1 MEVGALPGLASP
13 LSAFSSCGREGVAA
27 ECGTMLASESLLSPE
42 LDSLSPLDGL
52 LCSATSD
59 TSDAPW
65 LQGGGSG
72 GGGDGS
78 IGDATLLMAL
88 AETLDSLDDNTAS
101 PFDGLLD
108 SEPRLLACD
117 VDESSTLKRLLLSPV
132 SGAESRV
139 ASTRNPYSSV
149 TTRLPTSPGRHAN
162 RPRQRHPTPT
172 YLELLRHLCTLE
184 SAAYSPV
191 GSGGSAVC
199 DWEGSGSSGEDM
211 PEKRDGSAEGFC
223 VSGES
228 GASSSSS
235 NDEDD
240 IGMLLPEGDVE
251 ELQKLMAMD
260 GSFEFDVIDLK
271 EGSVVE
277 LVSYMHTYCV
287 RDSVASLSLLSP
299 VKAPCGPAVLAG
311 GTSPDGGS
319 SSASFMGSSANVGG
333 SEGGEEQARGTDDG
347 GDGGTAVNGTG
358 FLGPLDGLCES
369 SSLDCGSEKAS
380 LGRDA
385 KEQAERSAG
394 AVAAT
399 GTAAPAAVTPGPEE
413 ISAATFPAA
422 KAEREDKAGAEAENG
437 NAVPFAVPQKRPR
450 GRPRTRNVN
459 GQQEPGAAAAAAA
472 AAMTKKAVRSI
483 LFEEPPR
490 RSVRISKAKKETRQ
504 SDAAQRGQA
513 RPPPER
519 VAHPAFA
526 RVDFNRTTAEVE
538 TKPIVVVQQQQLKL
552 SKVIGG
558 LAVSS
563 SSTSLMTRPA
573 PSSLSAPSALVSVS
587 APFPLPASASSV
599 SISSPAPSSAIAKPT
614 PSALV
619 TPPTVMTLS
628 SPVPPPLLTTLS
640 SMPPPSSSPSSS
652 LATPSSSTLPSSV
665 LPSSTAPSSRT
676 PPLSTLSVAPSPSVP
691 SVALSTVPPSLS
703 APPSTSMTPPLSPAS
718 SAPPPDGEAPPAVPL
733 DAVPPDANAEEES
746 GAKRRRISLLQYRRR
761 MEERGLELGPH
772 AAGGAGVQ
780 PGLVEQSGADDAAS
794 AEQLGRD
801 ESKAAAVGAQ
811 AVLPADAPAEAA
823 AESTEDD
830 NYLETDPTIRAF
842 FEEIGIEASDLGSLL
857 QQFEESEGK
866 RREVPESTATRT
878 VGTLGQAHVQDVGME
893 LELSASEVRE
903 TPGVIAPSTSL
914 HPKPDAKVNLAS
926 RGTSAKRKA
935 PRSPRKRGIPLAG
948 KMPRLEAA
956 TKQPCSGQLAPS
968 TPAAAQAASGRF
980 APAAGTVPTAGA
992 RMIPTLPAGVGA
1004 AAQDPPCV
1012 SAPNAV
1018 GPVTPSEVDQQPPPA
1033 RASLGVASPSV
1044 VADKTLSLPASQPVV
1059 NRTPPCQSDALPN
1072 PVRVAIPAAAT
1083 AKMLS
1088 STKFSL
1094 VPAVAGK
1101 APAAANPRCAAVAA
1115 VLTAAVQ
1122 LDIVSRVSAA
1132 NLPST
1137 SQASPL
1143 VTPQVVNGCSA
1154 SKSEIGVTPAN
1165 GAVVERV
1172 AEIQIPNVR
1181 DHDYCQRSTV
1191 DSAAATV
1198 SESAGAPAN
1207 ADPRRDEAHKLKR
1220 QYRTRAPGGGEAG
1233 RGSSPPAHESSCCS
1247 TSGGGS
1253 SSSGGDSEDDEPGYY
1268 DKLPGYYRSGK
1279 SLPEPKYQ
1287 PLRADRAAAG
1297 LAEGRERGSRRSTCT
1312 TDEYSS
1318 ASDEERSPGKAARR
1332 RRYYSKLPVYLSAA
1346 SKVSNLPYADCG
1358 QETANSDTDTSGGDA
1373 EGRSRSRRRR
1383 TRNRS
1388 RGSQDR
1394 RCGEGRHRAPTI
1406 AAGGGSLS
1414 SSPGRRDSVSPP
1426 SAAAASPH
1434 QRGRQRSRS
1443 RSGYG
1448 RRYRSSGGGRSSSST
1463 TTSSHRRSVSPVPSF
1478 SSDVPRSRRPSP
1490 RYDAYERRS
1499 ERPWLERRES
1509 NVLDQRRRLHQKAIE
1524 ERRVIYVGKI
1534 NSAMTTLELRRR
1546 FQSFGEIE
1554 NCSVHFRERGDNYG
1568 FVTYRFTCDAFA
1580 ALEKG
1585 HMVHLPNEI
1594 PFDLCFGGRRQ
1605 FCKASYADLDS
1616 NRGLERSTDR
1626 RTAMAPLDF
1635 DSLLKAA
1642 KQHGM

>member
-13 LSAFSSCGREGVAA
+13 LSAFSCGREGAA
-27 ECGTMLASESLLSPE
+27 SECGTMLASESLLSPE

-52 LCSATSD
+52 LCSSTSD

-65 LQGGGSG
+65 LQGGGSGG

-108 SEPRLLACD
+108 PEPRLLACD
-117 VDESSTLKRLLLSPV
+117 VEESSTLKRLLLSPV

-139 ASTRNPYSSV
+139 ASTRHPYSSV

-191 GSGGSAVC
+191 GGGGSAVC
-199 DWEGSGSSGEDM
+199 DWEGSSSGSSGEDM
-211 PEKRDGSAEGFC
+211 PEKQDGSAESFC
-223 VSGES
+223 ASGGS

-299 VKAPCGPAVLAG
+299 VKAPCGPSG
-311 GTSPDGGS
+311 GASPDGGS
-319 SSASFMGSSANVGG
+319 SASFARALAGSSADVSG
-333 SEGGEEQARGTDDG
+333 SEGGEEQARGTDGDG
-347 GDGGTAVNGTG
+347 CGGGTAAHGTG

-385 KEQAERSAG
+385 KERAERSAG
-394 AVAAT
+394 AIAAT
-399 GTAAPAAVTPGPEE
+399 VTTAPAAVTPGPEE

-422 KAEREDKAGAEAENG
+422 KTEREDEADVKAEKGD
-437 NAVPFAVPQKRPR
+437 AVPLVVPQKRPR

-459 GQQEPGAAAAAAA
+459 GQQEPGAAAA

-490 RSVRISKAKKETRQ
+490 RSVRISKARKETTQ
-504 SDAAQRGQA
+504 SDAAQQSQA
-513 RPPPER
+513 RPPPEH
-519 VAHPAFA
+519 VAHPVLA

-538 TKPIVVVQQQQLKL
+538 TKPIVVVQQQQSKL

-558 LAVSS
+558 LAASP
-563 SSTSLMTRPA
+563 SSTSPMTRPA
-573 PSSLSAPSALVSVS
+573 PFSLSAPSVLGSVS
-587 APFPLPASASSV
+587 APSPLPASAPSPLPASASSV
-599 SISSPAPSSAIAKPT
+599 SISSPAPSSSIVKPT
-614 PSALV
+614 TSALV

-628 SPVPPPLLTTLS
+628 SLVPPPPLTTLS
-640 SMPPPSSSPSSS
+640 SMPSSPSPSSS
-652 LATPSSSTLPSSV
+652 LTPPSSV

-691 SVALSTVPPSLS
+691 SDALSAVPPSLS
-703 APPSTSMTPPLSPAS
+703 APPSTSMTPPLSHRPAS
-718 SAPPPDGEAPPAVPL
+718 SAPPPDGEAPPPPL
-733 DAVPPDANAEEES
+733 PAIAVPPDANAEEES

-780 PGLVEQSGADDAAS
+780 WGLAEQSGADNAAS
-794 AEQLGRD
+794 
-801 ESKAAAVGAQ
+801 
-811 AVLPADAPAEAA
+811 ADAPAEAA
-823 AESTEDD
+823 AESMEDD

-893 LELSASEVRE
+893 LELTASEVRE

-935 PRSPRKRGIPLAG
+935 PRSPQKRGIPLAG
-948 KMPRLEAA
+948 KIPRLEAA

-968 TPAAAQAASGRF
+968 TPAAAQAASSRF
-980 APAAGTVPTAGA
+980 AQAAATIPAAGA
-992 RMIPTLPAGVGA
+992 RMIPPLPAGVGA

-1012 SAPNAV
+1012 GAPNAV
-1018 GPVTPSEVDQQPPPA
+1018 GPVKLPKVEQPPTLPPA
-1033 RASLGVASPSV
+1033 WAGLGVASPSV
-1044 VADKTLSLPASQPVV
+1044 VADKTLSLPASQPVA
-1059 NRTPPCQSDALPN
+1059 NRTPPCQSNALPN

-1083 AKMLS
+1083 AKMLPS
-1088 STKFSL
+1088 MKFSL

-1101 APAAANPRCAAVAA
+1101 PPAAANPSCAAAAA
-1115 VLTAAVQ
+1115 VITTAVQ
-1122 LDIVSRVSAA
+1122 LDIFSRVSAS
-1132 NLPST
+1132 NL
-1137 SQASPL
+1137 ASPL
-1143 VTPQVVNGCSA
+1143 VASQVVNGCSA
-1154 SKSEIGVTPAN
+1154 NKSEIGATPAN
-1165 GAVVERV
+1165 GAVVERE

-1181 DHDYCQRSTV
+1181 DHDYCQQSTAGN
-1191 DSAAATV
+1191 AAATV

-1207 ADPRRDEAHKLKR
+1207 AEPRRDEGQKLKR
-1220 QYRTRAPGGGEAG
+1220 QYRTRAPGGEEAD
-1233 RGSSPPAHESSCCS
+1233 RGSSPPAQESSCCS
-1247 TSGGGS
+1247 TNGSGGGGSS

-1287 PLRADRAAAG
+1287 PLRAERAAAG
-1297 LAEGRERGSRRSTCT
+1297 LAEGRERGSRRSTST
-1312 TDEYSS
+1312 SDEYSS
-1318 ASDEERSPGKAARR
+1318 ASDEERSPGKAARH

-1358 QETANSDTDTSGGDA
+1358 QETANSDTDTSGDA
-1373 EGRSRSRRRR
+1373 EDGSRRRR
-1383 TRNRS
+1383 TRS

-1394 RCGEGRHRAPTI
+1394 RCGERRHGAATSG
-1406 AAGGGSLS
+1406 AGGGSLS

-1434 QRGRQRSRS
+1434 QRGRRRSRS

-1448 RRYRSSGGGRSSSST
+1448 RRYRAGGGGRSSSST
-1463 TTSSHRRSVSPVPSF
+1463 TSSSHRRSVSPVPSF

-1509 NVLDQRRRLHQKAIE
+1509 NILEQRRRLHQKAIE

-1534 NSAMTTLELRRR
+1534 NNGMTTLELRRR

-1585 HMVHLPNEI
+1585 HLVHLPNEM

-1626 RTAMAPLDF
+1626 RTAMASLDF

-1642 KQHGM
+1642 KHGM

>member
-1 MEVGALPGLASP
+1 MGTRYRFPTSPVGECQYWSAPRAPHCTTRGGGHGRRRGRGKTPRPSSVSASSLSSSLKP
-13 LSAFSSCGREGVAA
+13 LRASSRSVSPRRRWPCGMRRT
-27 ECGTMLASESLLSPE
+27 CGTMLASESLLSPE

-117 VDESSTLKRLLLSPV
+117 VDENST
-132 SGAESRV
+132 
-139 ASTRNPYSSV
+139 
-149 TTRLPTSPGRHAN
+149 
-162 RPRQRHPTPT
+162 
-172 YLELLRHLCTLE
+172 LLRHLCTLE

-199 DWEGSGSSGEDM
+199 DWEGSGSGSSGEDM

-223 VSGES
+223 ASGES
-228 GASSSSS
+228 GASSSS

-319 SSASFMGSSANVGG
+319 SSASFAGSSANVGG

-519 VAHPAFA
+519 VAHPALA

-587 APFPLPASASSV
+587 APSPLPASASSV

-628 SPVPPPLLTTLS
+628 SPVPPPLLTILS

-780 PGLVEQSGADDAAS
+780 PGLAEQSGADDAAS

-801 ESKAAAVGAQ
+801 ESKAAAVGVQ

-857 QQFEESEGK
+857 QQFEESEG
-866 RREVPESTATRT
+866 RQRWPDT
-878 VGTLGQAHVQDVGME
+878 VLANQLPCNNCGCISH
-893 LELSASEVRE
+893 
-903 TPGVIAPSTSL
+903 PGVIAPSTSL

-1018 GPVTPSEVDQQPPPA
+1018 GPVTPSEVEQQPPPA

-1072 PVRVAIPAAAT
+1072 PVRVAIPAAAS

-1088 STKFSL
+1088 STK
-1094 VPAVAGK
+1094 
-1101 APAAANPRCAAVAA
+1101 
-1115 VLTAAVQ
+1115 
-1122 LDIVSRVSAA
+1122 
-1132 NLPST
+1132 
-1137 SQASPL
+1137 
-1143 VTPQVVNGCSA
+1143 
-1154 SKSEIGVTPAN
+1154 
-1165 GAVVERV
+1165 
-1172 AEIQIPNVR
+1172 
-1181 DHDYCQRSTV
+1181 
-1191 DSAAATV
+1191 
-1198 SESAGAPAN
+1198 
-1207 ADPRRDEAHKLKR
+1207 
-1220 QYRTRAPGGGEAG
+1220 
-1233 RGSSPPAHESSCCS
+1233 
-1247 TSGGGS
+1247 
-1253 SSSGGDSEDDEPGYY
+1253 
-1268 DKLPGYYRSGK
+1268 
-1279 SLPEPKYQ
+1279 
-1287 PLRADRAAAG
+1287 
-1297 LAEGRERGSRRSTCT
+1297 
-1312 TDEYSS
+1312 
-1318 ASDEERSPGKAARR
+1318 
-1332 RRYYSKLPVYLSAA
+1332 
-1346 SKVSNLPYADCG
+1346 
-1358 QETANSDTDTSGGDA
+1358 
-1373 EGRSRSRRRR
+1373 
-1383 TRNRS
+1383 NRS

-1490 RYDAYERRS
+1490 RFRRS